1 MEQTF
6 KIINEEGMHARPAGA
21 FVKVA
26 NEFKSSVEVKA
37 NGLTKNGKSI
47 MGLMSLGL
55 VKDSEITV
63 VTKGEDEAEALKKL
77 GLLIE
82 NKFHL

>member
-6 KIINEEGMHARPAGA
+6 VIKNEEGMHARPAGA

-26 NEFKSSVEVKA
+26 NEFKSAVEVKA

-47 MGLMSLGL
+47 MGLMSMGL
-55 VKDSEITV
+55 TKDAEITLII
-63 VTKGEDEAEALKKL
+63 KGEDEAAAMTRL
-77 GLLIE
+77 GQLIE
-82 NKFHL
+82 NKFQL

>member
-6 KIINEEGMHARPAGA
+6 KILNEEGMHARPAGA

-26 NEFKSSVEVKA
+26 NEFKSSVEVKV

-55 VKDSEITV
+55 QKDSEITV
-63 VTKGEDEAEALKKL
+63 VTKGEDEAEAMKKL
-77 GLLIE
+77 GFLIE
-82 NKFHL
+82 NKFQI

>member
-6 KIINEEGMHARPAGA
+6 KILNEEGMHARPAGA

-26 NEFKSSVEVKA
+26 NEFKSSVEVKS
-37 NGLTKNGKSI
+37 NGMTKNGKSI

-55 VKDSEITV
+55 AKDSEITV
-63 VTKGEDEAEALKKL
+63 VTKGEDENEAMTKL
-77 GLLIE
+77 GQLIQ
-82 NKFHL
+82 NKFNL